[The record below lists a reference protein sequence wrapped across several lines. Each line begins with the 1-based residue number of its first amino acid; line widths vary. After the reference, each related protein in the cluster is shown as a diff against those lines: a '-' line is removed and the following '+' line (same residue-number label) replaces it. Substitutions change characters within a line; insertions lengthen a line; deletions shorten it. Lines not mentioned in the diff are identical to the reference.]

1 MIFSKL
7 SSVRCELA
15 QTRTQ
20 TEISE
25 FKSES
30 SRSDEDSKSDQQFDQ
45 NQNDD
50 QAPGSVPL
58 HIRNH
63 RYRNSI
69 EFPQFALLGNQFEDS
84 EPQRIRFPSFE
95 SNPDTYRQYLMKTEN
110 EYEEL
115 PVDRTLYNEVSFDLE
130 ADAKQLLSNTRIFS
144 ESERKT
150 YFGLIC
156 NRNKGVPIVNKSES
170 IAKYKL
176 KKARRKM
183 TYKIRYKV
191 RQDLAIKRLRNKGKF
206 IKSKK
211 LDLRAAA
218 NLILNGPLNRG

>member
-1 MIFSKL
+1 MPIL
-7 SSVRCELA
+7 
-15 QTRTQ
+15 TQ
-20 TEISE
+20 TVISCI
-25 FKSES
+25 KSES
-30 SRSDEDSKSDQQFDQ
+30 SQSDDESKSDQQFEHSQTNDQ
-45 NQNDD
+45 TQGV
-50 QAPGSVPL
+50 PPL
-58 HIRNH
+58 HVRNH

-69 EFPQFALLGNQFEDS
+69 EFPQFAQFAAFGAQLEEP

-95 SNPDTYRQYLMKTEN
+95 SNADAYRQYLMKTDPDF
-110 EYEEL
+110 EEI

-130 ADAKQLLSNTRIFS
+130 ADAKQMLSNPKLFS
-144 ESERKT
+144 ETERKT

-170 IAKYKL
+170 IAKYKV